1 MYYLTPHKNSEV
13 FDRFIEGLIKA
24 GYKGNPSNYYKIIEE
39 NKLSGN
45 EIKDLILN
53 KKVSGKVS
61 VILKKKVSGKVFGL
75 GWSQSRNAE
84 GEFEYTHFSGKT
96 HKGKSWVDGDTLCY
110 QFESLYDGIKYCAE
124 IYKNPEGNKDELSE
138 YLFLTD
144 FYIYPFSI
152 IE

>member
-1 MYYLTPHKNSEV
+1 MCPGVQDLYYLAPYKNSEV

-45 EIKDLILN
+45 EIKELLLN
-53 KKVSGKVS
+53 KKVSGK
-61 VILKKKVSGKVFGL
+61 LFGL
-75 GWSQSRNAE
+75 KWAQSRNDE
-84 GEFEYTHFSGKT
+84 GEFVYHHHFGKT
-96 HKGKSWVDGDTLCY
+96 HKGKSWVDGDKLCY

-138 YLFLTD
+138 YLSLTD
-144 FYIYPFSI
+144 FWIYPFSI